1 MLGKKEEGDRWGERK
16 EQEKDG
22 SEAVLSHV
30 YFCPPGPGSQDGR
43 GDPPE
48 DVTWVGGIAAS
59 LVHYSE
65 RPFLCYTCGTASL
78 QRPFPSPPRQMTA
91 NC

>member
-48 DVTWVGGIAAS
+48 DVTWGGGHCCIPCPLLRATLPLLHVWHCQPLEAFS
-59 LVHYSE
+59 MS
-65 RPFLCYTCGTASL
+65 
-78 QRPFPSPPRQMTA
+78 PSSDDS
-91 NC
+91 

>member
-1 MLGKKEEGDRWGERK
+1 MLGKKEEGDRWGERQ

-30 YFCPPGPGSQDGR
+30 YFCPLGPGSQDGR

-48 DVTWVGGIAAS
+48 DVTWGGALLHPLSTTQSDPSFVTRVALPAFRGLFHVP
-59 LVHYSE
+59 LV
-65 RPFLCYTCGTASL
+65 R
-78 QRPFPSPPRQMTA
+78 
-91 NC
+91 